1 MDTLGIDV
9 VISGSQKAWGVPPGM
24 AILCLSPK
32 AWDACDH
39 SKMPRFYFDLRRY
52 RDAQSRGSFPFTPSL
67 PIVFGLDRALD
78 FMLQETAEGVFARHA
93 RIAARA
99 REGVRGMSGMSLEL
113 FADQDHPSPTVTAI
127 RIPDS
132 IDEPALVELLR
143 TNHDTVYARGQE
155 RLRGTIVRLG
165 HLGWVQEPEIDAAL
179 DALRLSLRELASA
192 E

>member
-1 MDTLGIDV
+1 
-9 VISGSQKAWGVPPGM
+9 
-24 AILCLSPK
+24 
-32 AWDACDH
+32 
-39 SKMPRFYFDLRRY
+39 
-52 RDAQSRGSFPFTPSL
+52 
-67 PIVFGLDRALD
+67 
-78 FMLQETAEGVFARHA
+78 
-93 RIAARA
+93 
-99 REGVRGMSGMSLEL
+99 MSGMSLEL